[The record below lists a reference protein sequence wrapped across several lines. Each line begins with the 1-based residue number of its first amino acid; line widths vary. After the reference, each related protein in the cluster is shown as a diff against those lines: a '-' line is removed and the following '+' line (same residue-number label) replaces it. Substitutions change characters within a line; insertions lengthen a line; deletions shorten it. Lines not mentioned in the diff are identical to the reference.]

1 MAVATYAEKYRSWR
15 YGAFRWCHELSTAQ
29 RIALAL
35 GMACVTGLFAQI
47 RIPLGFT
54 PVPIT
59 GQVFAVLLSGVLLGS
74 GFGAMSQV
82 MYIALGAGGVP
93 WFQGWNGGLVY
104 LAQVPTVGYLVGF
117 VLAALL
123 IGRLTERYV
132 GARGFWPQLGLML
145 IGVAVIHLAGAV
157 YFAAV
162 MHTGP
167 LTTMQLAVVPFIYLD
182 IVKAAAVASIATA
195 LLPKSSYNGEVDKA
209 RYPSDR
215 GLKV

>member
-1 MAVATYAEKYRSWR
+1 MAISAYAERYRSWR
-15 YGAFRWCHELSTAQ
+15 WRAFRWCHELSTVQ
-29 RIALAL
+29 KIGLAL
-35 GMACVTGLFAQI
+35 GMAGVTGLFAQI

-82 MYIALGAGGVP
+82 MYIALGACGVP
-93 WFQGWNGGLVY
+93 WFQGWNGGLAY

-167 LTTMQLAVVPFIYLD
+167 LTTMELAVVPFIYLD

-195 LLPKSSYNGEVDKA
+195 LLPKTSYSDEVDRA
-209 RYPSDR
+209 EHLDGR
-215 GLKV
+215 

>member
-1 MAVATYAEKYRSWR
+1 MAISAYAERYRSWR
-15 YGAFRWCHELSTAQ
+15 WRAFRWCHELSTVQ
-29 RIALAL
+29 KIGLAL
-35 GMACVTGLFAQI
+35 GMAGITGLFAQI

-82 MYIALGAGGVP
+82 MYIALGACGVP
-93 WFQGWNGGLVY
+93 WFQGWNGGLAY

-145 IGVAVIHLAGAV
+145 TGVAVIHLAGAV

-167 LTTMQLAVVPFIYLD
+167 LTTMEMAVVPFIYLD
-182 IVKAAAVASIATA
+182 IAKAAAVASIATA
-195 LLPKSSYNGEVDKA
+195 LLPKTSYSDEVDRA
-209 RYPSDR
+209 EHLDGR
-215 GLKV
+215 

>member
-1 MAVATYAEKYRSWR
+1 MAISAYAERYRSWR
-15 YGAFRWCHELSTAQ
+15 WRAFRWCHELSTVQ
-29 RIALAL
+29 KMGLAL
-35 GMACVTGLFAQI
+35 GMAGVTGLFAQI

-82 MYIALGAGGVP
+82 MYIALGDCGVP
-93 WFQGWNGGLVY
+93 WFQGWNGGLAY

-145 IGVAVIHLAGAV
+145 TGVAVIHLAGAV

-167 LTTMQLAVVPFIYLD
+167 LTTMEMAVVPFIYLD
-182 IVKAAAVASIATA
+182 IAKAAAVASIATA
-195 LLPKSSYNGEVDKA
+195 LLPKTSYSDEVDRA
-209 RYPSDR
+209 EHLDGR
-215 GLKV
+215 

>member
-1 MAVATYAEKYRSWR
+1 MAVSAYAERYRSWR
-15 YGAFRWCHELSTAQ
+15 WQAFRWRHELSTVQ
-29 RIALAL
+29 KIGLAL
-35 GMACVTGLFAQI
+35 GMAGITGLFAQI

-82 MYIALGAGGVP
+82 MYIALGACGVP
-93 WFQGWNGGLVY
+93 WFQGWNGGFAY
-104 LAQVPTVGYLVGF
+104 LAQVPTVGYLIGF

-145 IGVAVIHLAGAV
+145 TGVAVIHLAGAV

-167 LTTMQLAVVPFIYLD
+167 LTTMELAVVPFIYLD
-182 IVKAAAVASIATA
+182 IVKAASVASIATA
-195 LLPKSSYNGEVDKA
+195 LLPKTSYSDEVDRA
-209 RYPSDR
+209 EHLDGR
-215 GLKV
+215 

>member
-1 MAVATYAEKYRSWR
+1 MAISAYAERHRSWR
-15 YGAFRWCHELSTAQ
+15 WRAFRWCHELSTVQ
-29 RIALAL
+29 KIGLAL
-35 GMACVTGLFAQI
+35 GMAGITGLFAQI

-82 MYIALGAGGVP
+82 MYIALGACGVP
-93 WFQGWNGGLVY
+93 WFQGWNGGFAY
-104 LAQVPTVGYLVGF
+104 LAQVPTVGYLIGF

-145 IGVAVIHLAGAV
+145 TGVAVIHLAGAV

-167 LTTMQLAVVPFIYLD
+167 LTTMEMAVVPFIYLD
-182 IVKAAAVASIATA
+182 IAKAAAVASIATA
-195 LLPKSSYNGEVDKA
+195 LLPKTSYSDKVDRA
-209 RYPSDR
+209 EHLDGR
-215 GLKV
+215 

>member
-1 MAVATYAEKYRSWR
+1 MAISAYAERYRSWR
-15 YGAFRWCHELSTAQ
+15 WRAFRWCHELSAVQ
-29 RIALAL
+29 KIGLAL
-35 GMACVTGLFAQI
+35 GMAGITGLFAQI

-82 MYIALGAGGVP
+82 MYIALGACGVP
-93 WFQGWNGGLVY
+93 WFQGWNGGLAY
-104 LAQVPTVGYLVGF
+104 LAHFPTVGYLVGF

-145 IGVAVIHLAGAV
+145 TGVAVIHLAGAV

-167 LTTMQLAVVPFIYLD
+167 LTTMEMAVVPFIYLD
-182 IVKAAAVASIATA
+182 IAKAAAVASIATA
-195 LLPKSSYNGEVDKA
+195 LLPKTSYSDEVDRA
-209 RYPSDR
+209 EHLDGR
-215 GLKV
+215 

>member
-1 MAVATYAEKYRSWR
+1 MAVSAYAERYRSWR
-15 YGAFRWCHELSTAQ
+15 WQAFRWRHELSTVQ
-29 RIALAL
+29 KIGLAL
-35 GMACVTGLFAQI
+35 GMAGITGLFAQI

-82 MYIALGAGGVP
+82 MYIALGACGVP
-93 WFQGWNGGLVY
+93 WFQGWNGGLAY

-145 IGVAVIHLAGAV
+145 TGVAVIHLAGAV

-167 LTTMQLAVVPFIYLD
+167 LTTMELAVVPFIYLD

-195 LLPKSSYNGEVDKA
+195 LLPKTSYSDEVDRA
-209 RYPSDR
+209 EHLDGR
-215 GLKV
+215 

>member
-1 MAVATYAEKYRSWR
+1 MAVSAYAERYRSWR
-15 YGAFRWCHELSTAQ
+15 WQAFRWRHELSTVQ
-29 RIALAL
+29 KIGLAL
-35 GMACVTGLFAQI
+35 GMAGITGLFAQI

-82 MYIALGAGGVP
+82 MYIALGACGVP
-93 WFQGWNGGLVY
+93 WFQGWNGGLAY

-145 IGVAVIHLAGAV
+145 TGVAVIHLAGAV

-167 LTTMQLAVVPFIYLD
+167 LTTMEMAVVPFIYLD
-182 IVKAAAVASIATA
+182 IAKAAAVASIAAA
-195 LLPKSSYNGEVDKA
+195 LLPKTSYSDEVDRA
-209 RYPSDR
+209 EHLDGR
-215 GLKV
+215 

>member
-1 MAVATYAEKYRSWR
+1 MAIATYAEKYRGWR
-15 YGAFRWCHELSTAQ
+15 YGAFKWCHELSTGQ
-29 RIALAL
+29 KIALAV
-35 GMACVTGLFAQI
+35 GMACITGLFAQI

-82 MYIALGAGGVP
+82 VYIAFGACGVP
-93 WFQGWNGGLVY
+93 WFQGWNGGLAY

-167 LTTMQLAVVPFIYLD
+167 VATVQLAVVPFIYLD
-182 IVKAAAVASIATA
+182 LMKAAAVASIATA
-195 LLPKSSYNGEVDKA
+195 LLPKSSYDGEFDQA
-209 RYPSDR
+209 RSGGDR

>member
-1 MAVATYAEKYRSWR
+1 MAISAYAERYRSWR
-15 YGAFRWCHELSTAQ
+15 WQAFRWRHELSTVQ
-29 RIALAL
+29 KIGLAL
-35 GMACVTGLFAQI
+35 GMAGITGLFAQI

-82 MYIALGAGGVP
+82 MYIALGACGVP
-93 WFQGWNGGLVY
+93 WFQGWNGGLAY

-145 IGVAVIHLAGAV
+145 TGVAVIHLAGAV

-167 LTTMQLAVVPFIYLD
+167 LTTMEMAVVPFIYLD
-182 IVKAAAVASIATA
+182 IAKAAAVASIAAA
-195 LLPKSSYNGEVDKA
+195 LLPKTSYSDEVDRA
-209 RYPSDR
+209 EHLDGR
-215 GLKV
+215 

>member
-1 MAVATYAEKYRSWR
+1 MAVSAYAERYRSWR
-15 YGAFRWCHELSTAQ
+15 WQAFRWRHELSTVQ
-29 RIALAL
+29 KIGLAL
-35 GMACVTGLFAQI
+35 GMAGITGLFAQI

-82 MYIALGAGGVP
+82 MYIALGACGVP
-93 WFQGWNGGLVY
+93 WFQGWNGGFAY
-104 LAQVPTVGYLVGF
+104 LAQVPTVGYLIGF

-145 IGVAVIHLAGAV
+145 TGVAVIHLAGAV

-167 LTTMQLAVVPFIYLD
+167 LTTMEMAVVPFIYLD
-182 IVKAAAVASIATA
+182 IAKAAAVASIAAA
-195 LLPKSSYNGEVDKA
+195 LLPKTSYSDEVDRA
-209 RYPSDR
+209 EHLDGR
-215 GLKV
+215 